1 MRSRSGAISFP
12 RSAPMFDKPLA
23 FWLIQSLNS
32 LSLGGLLF
40 LLSAG
45 FSLIFGLIRIA
56 NLSHG
61 AYFMLGAYIGLS
73 VLRAGYPFGLAMLA
87 AGLAVA
93 LLGGLIERFILRRL
107 AGNPLAQVLATL
119 GIAFIIA
126 DGCLLLWTGDPQQLP
141 SPEWLQGVFRIEGA
155 AFPKYR
161 VAVVA
166 FAILLAG
173 GLWLLLE
180 KTRTGAM
187 IRAGVDDMEMARG
200 VGIPVSM
207 LFTTVFCLGSFLV
220 GVGGVLGGP
229 ILSVYPGLDTD
240 MLPLALVV
248 VILGGV
254 GSLIGAFVGSF
265 LIGFVYTFGQTLI
278 PDLAYMILFL
288 PMIIVLAIRPRG
300 LFGRISA

>member
-1 MRSRSGAISFP
+1 V
-12 RSAPMFDKPLA
+12 FDKPLA

-45 FSLIFGLIRIA
+45 FSLIFGLMRIA

-61 AYFMLGAYIGLS
+61 AYFMLGAYVGLS
-73 VLRAGYPFGLAMLA
+73 VLRAGYPFGVAMMA

-93 LLGGLIERFILRRL
+93 LLGGLIERFVIRRL

-126 DGCLLLWTGDPQQLP
+126 DGCLVLWTGDPQQLP
-141 SPEWLQGVFRIEGA
+141 SPQWLGGVFRLETV
-155 AFPKYR
+155 AFPRYR
-161 VAVVA
+161 IAVVA
-166 FAILLAG
+166 LAVLVALA
-173 GLWLLLE
+173 LWLLME
-180 KTRTGAM
+180 RTRLGAM

-200 VGIPVSM
+200 IGIPVSK
-207 LFTTVFCLGSFLV
+207 LSTAVFCLGSFLA
-220 GVGGVLGGP
+220 GAGGVLGGP
-229 ILSVYPGLDTD
+229 ILSVYPGLDMD

-265 LIGFVYTFGQTLI
+265 VIGFIYTFGQALT

-288 PMIIVLAIRPRG
+288 PMIVVLAVRPRG
-300 LFGRISA
+300 LFGRIAA

>member
-1 MRSRSGAISFP
+1 
-12 RSAPMFDKPLA
+12 MFDKPLA

-45 FSLIFGLIRIA
+45 FSLIFGLMRIA

-61 AYFMLGAYIGLS
+61 AYFMFGAYVGLS
-73 VLRAGYPFGLAMLA
+73 VLRAGYPFGVAMVA

-93 LLGGLIERFILRRL
+93 LLGGLIERFVIRRL
-107 AGNPLAQVLATL
+107 SGNPLAQVLATL

-141 SPEWLQGVFRIEGA
+141 SPEFLQGVFRIDEV

-161 VAVVA
+161 VAVVGVA
-166 FAILLAG
+166 IVFAIA
-173 GLWLLLE
+173 LWLLLE
-180 KTRTGAM
+180 KTRIGAM

-200 VGIPVSM
+200 VGIPVSA
-207 LFTTVFCLGSFLV
+207 LFTMVFCLGSFLA

-254 GSLIGAFVGSF
+254 GSLGGAVVGSF
-265 LIGFVYTFGQTLI
+265 IIGFIYTFGQTLF

-300 LFGRISA
+300 LFGRIGA

>member
-1 MRSRSGAISFP
+1 LFSASR
-12 RSAPMFDKPLA
+12 RDYMFDKPLA

-45 FSLIFGLIRIA
+45 FSLIFGLMRIA

-73 VLRAGYPFGLAMLA
+73 VLRAGYPFGVAMLA

-93 LLGGLIERFILRRL
+93 LLGGLIERFVLRRL

-166 FAILLAG
+166 FAIVLAA

-200 VGIPVSM
+200 VGIPVSL
-207 LFTTVFCLGSFLV
+207 LFTAVFCLGSFLV

-229 ILSVYPGLDTD
+229 ILSVYPGLDTE